1 MNLDFTGVQGVIGSA
16 EKKHNLPTGTLSK
29 IAGIESNFKADAVSP
44 KGARGWFQFMPE
56 TAKQYGVAD
65 PTNLEQ
71 SADGAGRFMTDLLK
85 MHNGNM
91 DHALAYYNGGG
102 KAVEALKQGKPWKET
117 ADYLTKFNG
126 RQFVPTDPLFTTGTN
141 PQVTQG
147 KSDIVMQKEQRISD
161 ENFSWTKS
169 IADGFRQDNHAYA
182 LLNSQYFND
191 VADPNMEY
199 STDKAKDLLADV
211 PKDHWD
217 YILDGTSDVSR
228 AERKTRVMKALDI
241 ENEFSKH
248 GGRGFAA
255 RLPGQLLDIDM
266 LLNLVPVV
274 GSGTVLLSKASR
286 IANMARTGLLA
297 AGTNA
302 GMEALT
308 YRHRPLGTPS
318 DIYAAAATGLA
329 IGAPLGGLINPASV
343 RGMPNP
349 IPKRLLAEEMNRI
362 AEKATQDQKYLQ
374 LMDLIDE
381 GIDLTPKGKL
391 YLKGID
397 DGNPRQEVFDMAKKA
412 WDELA
417 AKYGLTSKFEMDPT
431 AGGNLIPKGQRVTTD
446 PTGKPI
452 EVYAREGSDAKSG
465 VEAVMDK
472 IVKDINSPTKVG
484 IDDFFTFDEKGKILG
499 MKKVP
504 GHSTIDKDSLDTLGV
519 KTKADVEKVLK
530 DGGVL
535 AKPNTTTAK
544 ILDEIITSKDVGYH
558 KTLVEFA
565 KRLRSV
571 MRQDIDTLV
580 TDSAGFVPRGVAG
593 FYNRIGHRIVV
604 KASADKW
611 VHLHEIAHAL
621 TVNKLD
627 YGKKNPGTELGR
639 MYKDVNDVYKL
650 ALKEAKKQNLD
661 SESTYYLKNIYE
673 FTAGLYSGHPPFI
686 KFLNDVK
693 VKDKSAFNVLVS
705 TIARMLGF
713 KPGEES
719 LFTRALG
726 ITDEIMDNRLNV
738 DFKSGSSEDI
748 YVHLSPEFDNA
759 DLKAAQAAGLNEVY
773 GIGLGLENILG
784 GKSVPQAVRNLAAK
798 LFGTTV
804 GYRDHS
810 VVKTSAYDDTV
821 KWADGWTVSLRK
833 DANIAFLDWF
843 KNNPN
848 YKLWQRSKAWE
859 DFGEQVS
866 DYVRGATKIDGEFA
880 PQVIKAGNAV
890 RKVLNTA
897 REYINNPLKDE
908 GGTKQGLTQ
917 REYLDG
923 DQVKLTDPLEENI
936 NYLPRKHDAN
946 KWSQLISTYGIDAIE
961 GWWARSYKKARPE
974 VTDEAAGKWAKSYVS
989 VVNESHGNRN
999 QDLLENMMRGND
1011 LEGLKASLI
1020 RNKNFSSAEADQI
1033 IKDLFPA
1040 RENDSGTPM
1049 SSLKHRNTI
1058 DENYTEDWKMPNGES
1073 INIGIKD
1080 FVHGNAFDLVE
1091 PYLRRTAGTVA
1102 LAKHLDVY
1110 KMGDIDKLIADA
1122 TPNNLGADKI
1132 ADHLNAKYRNNLQF
1146 TFDRLMGLPQEDFS
1160 PLNKSLEMWRSF
1172 NVIRLMG
1179 GAVFNQFMEFGQ
1191 VVGSMGWKTALS
1203 SIPELR
1209 KLSRDMTTGKVDNE
1223 ILNHLENTIGGAGSE
1238 LIARMDFKASD
1249 DWVRHKGDSKYN
1261 QWLDK
1266 VDNGLRSFSSGIL
1279 KYTGMTPLMV
1289 QQKRVHSV
1297 ALVNHFVNIAN
1308 GKPVARFLNKERL
1321 AWMGLDEAA
1330 YQQVLNNLKQY
1341 STTKKGMF
1349 QDVTDKLNFE
1359 KWSKEDPEN
1368 YSKFL
1373 TAIHRESRRVIQE
1386 NDLASMVPIM
1396 GKSIAQTMF
1405 QFQNFTFQA
1414 WNKQMMF
1421 AANHQDMATVST
1433 IMHSGILGTLAYMG
1447 RTNLQAAGMDGDQR
1461 KDFLEKRMNNK
1472 QIIANGFGR
1481 VAQASMVPQLF
1492 DIISPYP
1499 MFSGL
1504 RTTSDVSSLAS
1515 NPTIS
1520 AINSLVSMKKIIK
1533 NGLSDES
1540 QTTRADA
1547 RAWGRLLPLNNVVPI
1562 STILNRMTNK
1572 LPTTETQ

>member
-1 MNLDFTGVQGVIGSA
+1 MNEDFTGVQGVIGSA
-16 EKKHNLPTGTLSK
+16 EKKYNLPTGTLSR

-44 KGARGWFQFMPE
+44 KGARGWFQFMPD
-56 TAKQYGVAD
+56 TAKQYGVSD

-85 MHNGNM
+85 LHNGNM
-91 DHALAYYNGGG
+91 DYALAHYNGGG
-102 KAVEALKQGKPWKET
+102 KAVDALKQGKPWKET

-126 RQFVPTDPLFTTGTN
+126 RQFVPTDPMFTSGSN

-147 KSDIVMQKEQRISD
+147 QSDIVMQKQERISD
-161 ENFSWTKS
+161 ENFSWTKAM
-169 IADGFRQDNHAYA
+169 ADGFRQDNHAYA
-182 LLNSQYFND
+182 LLNSQYFSE
-191 VADPNMEY
+191 VADPNMDY
-199 STDKAKDLLADV
+199 SEDKAKELLADV

-217 YILDGTSDVSR
+217 YIMQGTSDVSR
-228 AERKTRVMKALDI
+228 AERKSRVFKALEI
-241 ENEFSKH
+241 ENEFAKH
-248 GGRGFAA
+248 GGKGFLA
-255 RLPGQLLDIDM
+255 RLPGQMLDIDM

-274 GSGTVLLSKASR
+274 GSGTALLSKTSR
-286 IANMARTGLLA
+286 ISNMVRTGLIA
-297 AGTNA
+297 GGTNA
-302 GMEALT
+302 AMEAMT

-329 IGAPLGGLINPASV
+329 IGAPLGSLVNPASV

-349 IPKRLLAEEMNRI
+349 IPKRLLAEEMERL
-362 AEKATQDQKYLQ
+362 AEKANMEQKRLQ
-374 LMDLIDE
+374 LMELIDE
-381 GIDLTPKGKL
+381 GLDLTPKGKL

-412 WDELA
+412 WDDLA
-417 AKYGLTSKFEMDPT
+417 AKYGFTSKYEMSPT
-431 AGGNLIPKGQRVTTD
+431 GGELIPKGQRVTTD
-446 PTGKPI
+446 PTGNPI
-452 EVYAREGSDAKSG
+452 EVYARGGSDAKSG
-465 VEAVMDK
+465 VEAIMDK
-472 IVKDINSPTKVG
+472 IVKDINSPSKVG
-484 IDDFFTFDEKGKILG
+484 IDDFFTFDEKGMITG

-504 GHSTIDKDSLDTLGV
+504 GHSTIAKESLDELGV
-519 KTKADVEKVLK
+519 KTKADVEKAMK

-535 AKPNTTTAK
+535 AKPNTTSSK
-544 ILDEIITSKDVGYH
+544 ILDEIVTSSDPKYH

-580 TDSAGFVPRGVAG
+580 TASAGFVPKGVAG

-661 SESTYYLKNIYE
+661 WESTYYLKNIYE

-686 KFLNDVK
+686 KFLHDVK

-726 ITDEIMDNRLNV
+726 ITDNIMENRLNV
-738 DFKSGSSEDI
+738 DMKSGSSEDI
-748 YVHLSPEFDNA
+748 YVHMSPEFDPE
-759 DLKAAQAAGLNEVY
+759 DLKAAKSAGMNEVF
-773 GIGLGLENILG
+773 GIGLGLENVLG
-784 GKSVPQAVRNLAAK
+784 GASVPQKVRDLAAK
-798 LFGTTV
+798 LFGTTI
-804 GYRDHS
+804 GYKNHS
-810 VVKTSAYDDTV
+810 VVKTSAYDDTI
-821 KWADGWTVSLRK
+821 KWADGWTAELRK
-833 DANIAFLDWF
+833 EANTAFLDWF
-843 KNNPN
+843 KKSP
-848 YKLWQRSKAWE
+848 YRLWQRSKAWE

-866 DYVRGATKIDGEFA
+866 DYVRGLQKTDGEYA
-880 PQVIKAGNAV
+880 PQIVNAGNAV
-890 RKVLNTA
+890 RKALNTA

-908 GGTKQGLTQ
+908 GGTKKGLTQ

-923 DQVKLTDPLEENI
+923 DQVKLTDPLEQNI

-946 KWSQLISTYGIDAIE
+946 KWSRLIATYGMDAVE

-974 VTDEAAGKWAKSYVS
+974 VTDEAAAKWARSYVA

-999 QDLLENMMRGND
+999 QDLLENLMRGND
-1011 LEGLKASLI
+1011 LEGLKASLM
-1020 RNKNFSSAEADQI
+1020 RNKNFTSDEADQI
-1033 IKDLFPA
+1033 IKDLFPTK
-1040 RENDSGTPM
+1040 ESDSGTSM

-1058 DENYTEDWKMPNGES
+1058 DENYVEDWKMPNGENIS
-1073 INIGIKD
+1073 IGIKD
-1080 FVHGNAFDLVE
+1080 FVHGNAFDLVD

-1110 KMGDIDKLIADA
+1110 KLGDIDKLIADA
-1122 TPNNLGADKI
+1122 TPNNLGEGRIDNHA
-1132 ADHLNAKYRNNLQF
+1132 NAKYRDNLQF

-1160 PLNKSLEMWRSF
+1160 PLNKSLEMWRNF

-1179 GAVFNQFMEFGQ
+1179 GAVFNQFVEFGQ
-1191 VVGSMGWKTALS
+1191 IVGTMGWKTALS
-1203 SIPELR
+1203 AIPELR
-1209 KLSRDMTTGKVDNE
+1209 KLSRDMATGKMDNE

-1266 VDNGLRSFSSGIL
+1266 VDNGLRSFSSGVL
-1279 KYTGMTPLMV
+1279 KYTGMSPLMV

-1297 ALVNHFVNIAN
+1297 ALVNHFVNLAH
-1308 GKPVARFLNKERL
+1308 GRKVSKFLNKERL
-1321 AWMGLDEAA
+1321 AWMGLDTAD
-1330 YQQVLNNLKQY
+1330 YDQVLANLKKY
-1341 STTKKGMF
+1341 STTKQGMF

-1368 YSKFL
+1368 YSKFM
-1373 TAIHRESRRVIQE
+1373 TAIHRESRRSIQE
-1386 NDLASMVPIM
+1386 NDLPSMIPIM
-1396 GKSIAQTMF
+1396 GKSLAQTMF

-1421 AANHQDMATVST
+1421 AANHADITTFST
-1433 IMHSGILGTLAYMG
+1433 IMHSGLLGTLAYMG
-1447 RTNLQAAGMDGDQR
+1447 RTNLQAAGMDAEQR
-1461 KDFLEKRMNNK
+1461 KDFLEKRMNTK
-1472 QIIANGFGR
+1472 QIVANGFGR

-1520 AINSLVSMKKIIK
+1520 AVNSLVSMKKIIK

-1547 RAWGRLLPLNNVVPI
+1547 RAWGRLLPLNNVMPI

-1572 LPTTETQ
+1572 LPTTETQQ